1 MTCSCCL
8 LLCLQQLRRLS
19 YMNHRFLF
27 LLLVSLVVLFPGWKL
42 KEASIYKITEGN
54 IHFKSAAP
62 LEVIEANSKE
72 LKGLIDLDNNTFAF
86 TVPTTSFEGFNS
98 SLQREH
104 FNENYMESS
113 RFPTSTFSGKMI
125 EKIDVSKDGNYSVR
139 AKGKLK
145 IHGVEQERI
154 IRSDIQIKDDLIFI
168 KSSFTVI
175 LHEHNITIPKIVY
188 QKIAEEIK
196 VEISAIAKKK

>member
-1 MTCSCCL
+1 
-8 LLCLQQLRRLS
+8 
-19 YMNHRFLF
+19 MNQRFLF
-27 LLLVSLVVLFPGWKL
+27 LLLVPLVILFSGWNV
-42 KEASIYKITEGN
+42 KEASIYKISEGK

-62 LEVIEANSKE
+62 LEVIEANSNE
-72 LKGLIDLDNNTFAF
+72 LKGLVDLDNNTFAF
-86 TVPTTSFEGFNS
+86 AVSTTSFDGFNS

-125 EKIDVSKDGNYSVR
+125 EKIDVSKDGSYSVR

-154 IRSDIQIKDDLIFI
+154 IRSDIQVKDSVIFI

-175 LHEHNITIPKIVY
+175 LQDHNITIPKIVY

-196 VEISAIAKKK
+196 VEINAIAKKK